1 MKILID
7 KEGKKTYFDEDN
19 INDLQTYAGIIKR
32 IDIVNAKLGSKI
44 KSHLKKEFRVIE
56 SDFVDK
62 IKRIKRGPQIVTLK
76 DAGVLSS
83 YLGIAPGSKVIEA
96 GSGSGALTCYLANLV
111 REHGKVYSYE
121 IRKDFFEL
129 TQKNTEALDLEKYVE
144 LKNSDVKNAKE
155 KNVDAVIL
163 DLPEPWKVLSPLKKA
178 LKVGGRLACYLPT
191 ANQVILLL
199 KALEKAKFSDI
210 KVIEIISREWQAK
223 TEAFRPVSE
232 GIGHTAFLIFSR
244 KIV

>member
-7 KEGKKTYFDEDN
+7 KDGKRTYFNEDN

-32 IDIVNAKLGSKI
+32 ADIISAKPGSKI
-44 KSHLKKEFRVIE
+44 KSHLNKEFRLIE
-56 SDFVDK
+56 ADFVDRVRK
-62 IKRIKRGPQIVTLK
+62 IKRGPQIVLLK
-76 DAGVLSS
+76 DAGVISA
-83 YLGIAPGSKVIEA
+83 YLGIAPGIRVIEA

-121 IRKDFFEL
+121 IRKDFSEL
-129 TQKNTEALDLEKYVE
+129 ALKNVESLDLEKYVE
-144 LKNSDVKNAKE
+144 FKNSDVKNAKE

-163 DLPEPWKVLSPLKKA
+163 DLPEPWKVLTAIKKTLKP
-178 LKVGGRLACYLPT
+178 GGRLACYLPT
-191 ANQVILLL
+191 ANQVIELL
-199 KALEKAKFSDI
+199 KALNKAKFFDI
-210 KVIEIISREWQAK
+210 RVIETIERGWQTK
-223 TEAFRPVSE
+223 SEAFRPSSE